1 MQPKYYEFHC
11 PTKLLSGRKAI
22 PNLPYELGQLAASRP
37 MVITDQGIIKAGLM
51 EQVSREIGRFARPKE
66 IRFTEALPKTRS
78 GKIMR
83 RLLRKVA
90 ANDPT
95 LGNIDTLEE
104 ISVLARLQG
113 DEE

>member
-1 MQPKYYEFHC
+1 MSAPYWTDHRSFWSSTSRDELTGEALVCFVTLKAGEEGSDD
-11 PTKLLSGRKAI
+11 LL
-22 PNLPYELGQLAASRP
+22 
-37 MVITDQGIIKAGLM
+37 AGLM
-51 EQVSREIGRFARPKE
+51 EQVAREIGRFARPRE

-90 ANDPT
+90 ANDPS
-95 LGNIDTLEE
+95 LGNVDTIED